1 MDALGRRLRRG
12 RLALG
17 LAVLALAALLAV
29 WPFGP
34 RPQGWGRPGYHH
46 PIDPPLASLGD
57 ARVVRRPGEGERAF
71 AERATQAVFRAHWNC
86 DDAKMRQ
93 SWLATALRRV
103 GALPWKPHGNLSLE
117 AHRCGLCHQTA
128 YLLSRV
134 LRRAGIPARPWGIGG
149 HVVTRATLEGR
160 DVALDADIGVG
171 PLDLAEPGLAERA
184 FAAYRIVDD
193 DYGRHVAGLYA
204 SADDNRD
211 YYTNDE
217 LDRIEERQARLLR
230 WQRPL
235 ELAIGAA
242 GLALVATA
250 LGGRRR

>member
-1 MDALGRRLRRG
+1 MAAVAGRR

-17 LAVLALAALLAV
+17 ATLVALAVFLAW
-29 WPFGP
+29 WPVGP
-34 RPQGWGRPGYHH
+34 RPQTWGRPGYHH
-46 PIDPPLASLGD
+46 PIDPPLASPDDPRL
-57 ARVVRRPGEGERAF
+57 ARRPGESDRAF
-71 AERATQAVFRAHWNC
+71 AERATQAIFRAHWNC

-103 GALPWKPHGNLSLE
+103 GQLPWKPHGNLSLE

-134 LRRAGIPARPWGIGG
+134 LRREGIPARPWGIGG
-149 HVVTRATLEGR
+149 HVVTRATLDGR

-171 PLDLAEPGLAERA
+171 PLELAEPGLEARA

-193 DYGRHVAGLYA
+193 DYGRHVAALYA
-204 SADDNRD
+204 SAGDNRD
-211 YYTNDE
+211 YYDNDE
-217 LDRIEERQARLLR
+217 LDRVAAQQARLLR

-235 ELAIGAA
+235 ELALGAA
-242 GLALVATA
+242 GLALAGA
-250 LGGRRR
+250 GLLAARRR